1 MSFLQKE
8 KKIYDQLLHLRF
20 APTPKNAKEW
30 VGDNTISDEAKEG
43 KLLSLGKNNPALRD

>member
-8 KKIYDQLLHLRF
+8 KEIYDQLLHLRF

-30 VGDNTISDEAKEG
+30 VGDNTISDEAKKENFFPWG
-43 KLLSLGKNNPALRD
+43 KIILP